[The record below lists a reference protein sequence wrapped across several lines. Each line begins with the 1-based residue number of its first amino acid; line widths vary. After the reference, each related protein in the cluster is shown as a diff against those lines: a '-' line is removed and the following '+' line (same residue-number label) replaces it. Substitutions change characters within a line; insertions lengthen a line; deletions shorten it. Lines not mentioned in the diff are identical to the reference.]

1 MMKISTQ
8 NTVPVGLTKFLYI
21 PTLLVGLLIP
31 LFGAATTI
39 DSQQESGI
47 AMSFGLTKGN
57 VSGSGSA
64 PSIGAG
70 SGSVAGS
77 GAGAGPGAGLLPS
90 RVPEIDGAAAPTAIA
105 FLLGCLA
112 LIRERSRRRF

>member
-1 MMKISTQ
+1 MMKISTK
-8 NTVPVGLTKFLYI
+8 NTVPVRLTKFLYI

-31 LFGAATTI
+31 LFGAATPT

-57 VSGSGSA
+57 LSGSGPASRV
-64 PSIGAG
+64 GAG

-77 GAGAGPGAGLLPS
+77 GTGAGPGSGLLPS
-90 RVPEIDGAAAPTAIA
+90 RVPEMEGAAAPTAIA

-112 LIRERSRRRF
+112 LIRERSHRRS